1 MSISSNLVQVKINSG
16 GVGPFGASLAT
27 LHPELS
33 PCAARYGYDNYG
45 REAPPESIDTETC
58 PGLYS
63 AETRVEVENSLRPFL
78 SPKYFGLPLGIS
90 GGADTLFGNAGLAG
104 RTIDYV
110 QNIDTNLG
118 NFGNKNISTSPGVA
132 ADTAV
137 RQIAM
142 QNLGQLSFQPGVGN
156 DLRYQPASHVHY
168 NNPMHRI
175 YAYK

>member
-1 MSISSNLVQVKINSG
+1 MSISSNLVQIKINPG
-16 GVGPFGASLAT
+16 GVAAFGQSLPI

-33 PCAARYGYDNYG
+33 PCAARYNFDQYG
-45 REAPPESIDTETC
+45 REAPAESIDTETC

-63 AETRVEVENSLRPFL
+63 AESRIEVENSLRPFL

-90 GGADTLFGNAGLAG
+90 GGADTLFGNAGSAG

-110 QNIDTNLG
+110 RDIDLSLG
-118 NFGNKNISTSPGVA
+118 GMGTKNIQTSPGVA

-137 RQIAM
+137 RQSAM
-142 QNLGQLSFQPGVGN
+142 QNLGQVAFVPNVGN
-156 DLRYQPASHVHY
+156 DMKYQPVQ
-168 NNPMHRI
+168 RI

>member
-1 MSISSNLVQVKINSG
+1 MSISSQLVQVKINPG
-16 GVGPFGASLAT
+16 GVAAFGQSLPI

-33 PCAARYGYDNYG
+33 PCSARYSYDQYG

-63 AETRVEVENSLRPFL
+63 AMTRIDVENSLRPFL

-110 QNIDTNLG
+110 KDIELNLG
-118 NFGNKNISTSPGVA
+118 GMGTKNIQTSPGVA

-137 RQIAM
+137 RQSAM
-142 QNLGQLSFQPGVGN
+142 QNLGQVAFVPNVGN
-156 DLRYQPASHVHY
+156 DMRYQPVQ
-168 NNPMHRI
+168 RI

>member
-1 MSISSNLVQVKINSG
+1 MSISSNLVQIKINPG
-16 GVGPFGASLAT
+16 GVAAFGQSLPI

-33 PCAARYGYDNYG
+33 PCSARYSFDQYG

-63 AETRVEVENSLRPFL
+63 ATTRIEVENSLRPFL

-90 GGADTLFGNAGLAG
+90 GGADTLFGNAGSAG

-110 QNIDTNLG
+110 RDIDLSLG
-118 NFGNKNISTSPGVA
+118 GMGTKNIQTSPGVA

-137 RQIAM
+137 RQSAM
-142 QNLGQLSFQPGVGN
+142 QNLGQVAFIPNVGN
-156 DLRYQPASHVHY
+156 DMKYQPVQ
-168 NNPMHRI
+168 RI

>member
-1 MSISSNLVQVKINSG
+1 MSISSNLVQIKINSG

-33 PCAARYGYDNYG
+33 PCAARYNFDQYG
-45 REAPPESIDTETC
+45 REAPAESIDTETC

-63 AETRVEVENSLRPFL
+63 AESRIEVENSLRPFL

-90 GGADTLFGNAGLAG
+90 GGADTLFGNAGSAG

-110 QNIDTNLG
+110 RDIDLSLG
-118 NFGNKNISTSPGVA
+118 GMGTKNIQTSPGVA

-137 RQIAM
+137 RQSAM
-142 QNLGQLSFQPGVGN
+142 QNLGQVAFIPNVGN
-156 DLRYQPASHVHY
+156 DMRYQPVQ
-168 NNPMHRI
+168 RI

>member
-16 GVGPFGASLAT
+16 GVAPFGASLPI

-33 PCAARYGYDNYG
+33 PCAARYGYDQYG

-63 AETRVEVENSLRPFL
+63 AMTRIDVENSLRPFL

-110 QNIDTNLG
+110 RDIDVNLG
-118 NFGNKNISTSPGVA
+118 SMGTKNIQTSPGVA

-137 RQIAM
+137 RQSAM
-142 QNLGQLSFQPGVGN
+142 QNLGQVSFVPNVGN
-156 DLRYQPASHVHY
+156 DMRYQPVQ
-168 NNPMHRI
+168 RI